1 MNRTRTLAWPNC
13 YNIRDL
19 GGLPTDSGHLTRVG
33 AVVRSDLPARLT
45 VEGQRAL
52 LGYGIRTI
60 IDLRRSLQVTTEPS
74 LVFAPEIADPLPTL
88 YNISLEEHGAAVD
101 EAIRQAGNRREEVYL
116 LTLQHNQR
124 QVARILQT
132 IAAAPPG
139 GILIHCSAGKD
150 RTGIVTALLLSLV
163 GVPDA
168 IIADDYALSQQQ
180 LWPLYERLVEEAGG
194 EDHVGWWLKPT
205 ATPAMMRHVLDEL
218 RSNYGGVVE
227 YLRQAGVSATM
238 IAQIRARLLTT

>member
-1 MNRTRTLAWPNC
+1 MNLNRTLAWPNC

-19 GGLPTDSGHLTRVG
+19 GGLPTDSGHPTRVG

-52 LGYGIRTI
+52 LAYGIRTL
-60 IDLRRSLQVTTEPS
+60 IDLRRSTQVAEEPS
-74 LVFAPEIADPLPTL
+74 LVFAPEITEQPPTL
-88 YNISLEEHGAAVD
+88 YNVSLEEHGAAVD
-101 EAIRQAGNRREEVYL
+101 EAIRQAGNRRAEVYL

-132 IAAAPPG
+132 IATAPPG

-150 RTGIVTALLLSLV
+150 RTGIVTALLLGLV
-163 GVPDA
+163 GVPEA
-168 IIADDYALSQQQ
+168 LIADDYALSQQQ
-180 LWPLYERLVEEAGG
+180 LWPLYERLVEAAGG
-194 EDHVGWWLKPT
+194 EEHVGWWLKPT
-205 ATPAMMRHVLDEL
+205 ATPAMMLHVLNEL

-227 YLRQAGVSATM
+227 YLRLAGVSEAT
-238 IAQIRARLLTT
+238 IAQVRARLLAT